1 MKIKDKMK
9 TISIKQ
15 ATLLFVMI
23 MAFSQSFA
31 QYEIT
36 KKTINIG
43 STNNSGGAYVL
54 TSSMGQTD
62 ASDLL
67 NGGQYQLNGGFWHQ
81 NNDLIFKNGIEN

>member
-1 MKIKDKMK
+1 MTTIKRGV
-9 TISIKQ
+9 
-15 ATLLFVMI
+15 LVFLFGMI
-23 MAFSQSFA
+23 FSQTFA

-36 KKTINIG
+36 KQTINIG
-43 STNNSGGAYVL
+43 STNNSGGAYTI

-62 ASDLL
+62 ASSLL